1 MTTTVHLSH
10 ASGYLAL
17 GMLNEATEELALIA
31 AGDQGLPSVLAARID
46 LHTAKKEWDTVIGF
60 GEQLATR
67 CPKLEAGWISWAYA
81 LRELNRVE
89 EAKAVL
95 LEAEPIHG
103 KSGILHYNLAC
114 YYCLLGDAAE
124 DRAAAEGVGNGQTL
138 EGGGTRRSRLESDL
152 GRHRSHQVTGEDVA
166 LLHNLGG
173 KSRRRGGNWTASW
186 RGARAAR
193 TCMCS
198 ARTAAP

>member
-1 MTTTVHLSH
+1 MTTAVHLSH

-31 AGDQGLPSVLAARID
+31 VGDQGLPSVLAARIG
-46 LHTAKKEWDTVIGF
+46 LHTAKKEWGTVIGI

-124 DRAAAEGVGNGQTL
+124 GIERLRRACGMDKHWKEAAL
-138 EGGGTRRSRLESDL
+138 DDPDL
-152 GRHRSHQVTGEDVA
+152 KAIWGDIEA
-166 LLHNLGG
+166 I
-173 KSRRRGGNWTASW
+173 K
-186 RGARAAR
+186 
-193 TCMCS
+193 
-198 ARTAAP
+198 